1 MRDMKNEMMLSE
13 FIKSLRIST
22 HPNVVALLPL
32 LKENLEERGD
42 VRINV
47 ELMIQLM
54 EANDGG
60 NKK

>member
-13 FIKSLRIST
+13 FIKGLRIST

-54 EANDGG
+54 EANDG
-60 NKK
+60 KRR

>member
-1 MRDMKNEMMLSE
+1 MLSE

-54 EANDGG
+54 EANDG

>member
-1 MRDMKNEMMLSE
+1 MKNEMMLSE

-54 EANDGG
+54 EANDG
-60 NKK
+60 KRR

>member
-54 EANDGG
+54 EANDG
-60 NKK
+60 KRR

>member
-1 MRDMKNEMMLSE
+1 MRDMKGTMMLSE
-13 FIKSLRIST
+13 FIKSLGIST